1 MTENTKVI
9 RDTFKGNATIG
20 IWKVDAN
27 GNIVGKAPIISFGY
41 NKAKAIATHMQ
52 ELLDWVAQQEQEQQ
66 SKRSATITATVTAT
80 ASSSGTSSSTDAG
93 TEALTSDELAV
104 LRALL
109 FKTKASK

>member
-27 GNIVGKAPIISFGY
+27 GNTVGKVPIISFGY
-41 NKAKAIATHMQ
+41 NKAKAIANHVQ

-66 SKRSATITATVTAT
+66 GNRSVTAT
-80 ASSSGTSSSTDAG
+80 TSATASTEKSSEVGIK
-93 TEALTSDELAV
+93 ALTSDEITV
-104 LRALL
+104 LRNFL
-109 FKTKASK
+109 FKTKISE